1 MPNVE
6 LVHKKDLSSFRRIAI
21 GTWATTYDPSVYG
34 SMEVPVDACLDYI
47 KQFREKTGRHL
58 TMTHLMAK
66 IAAACIAAMP
76 DGNAILRFNRIYLR
90 KTIGVFFQ
98 VAMKDP
104 ETGEFDLSGATLFD
118 VEKKSLLEI
127 ADEFSARTK
136 KIRKAED
143 PELEKT
149 RSSFKM
155 IPSLMLNFILKAIS
169 FLCYTLNLDMTWAGL
184 PKDAFGSV
192 MVTNIGSLG
201 LDQAYV
207 PLVPYSKV
215 PLLIAVGAIRDVPM
229 VEDGEI
235 KTQKMMNLSATFDH
249 RILDGTHAAVM
260 ARVVR
265 EYFADPFG
273 KFDDL
278 DSLSTD
284 EPSDAPTDDSDDS

>member
-1 MPNVE
+1 MPNVD

-47 KQFREKTGRHL
+47 KKFRAKTGRHL

-98 VAMKDP
+98 VAMEDP

-118 VEKKSLLEI
+118 VEKKSLVEI
-127 ADEFSARTK
+127 ADEFEARTK

-169 FLCYTLNLDMTWAGL
+169 FLCYTLNLDMRWAGL

-215 PLLIAVGAIRDVPM
+215 PLLIAVGAIRDVPQ
-229 VEDGEI
+229 VEDGQVS
-235 KTQKMMNLSATFDH
+235 TCKMMNLSATFDH

-265 EYFADPFG
+265 EHFADPFG

-278 DSLSTD
+278 DALPD
-284 EPSDAPTDDSDDS
+284 EPAAADES

>member
-1 MPNVE
+1 MPNVD

-118 VEKKSLLEI
+118 VERKSLLEI
-127 ADEFSARTK
+127 ADEFEARTR

-169 FLCYTLNLDMTWAGL
+169 FLCYTLNLDMRWAGL

-229 VEDGEI
+229 VEDGAI
-235 KTQKMMNLSATFDH
+235 RTQKMMNLSATFDH

-278 DSLSTD
+278 ENLPMD
-284 EPSDAPTDDSDDS
+284 EPAADPDQS